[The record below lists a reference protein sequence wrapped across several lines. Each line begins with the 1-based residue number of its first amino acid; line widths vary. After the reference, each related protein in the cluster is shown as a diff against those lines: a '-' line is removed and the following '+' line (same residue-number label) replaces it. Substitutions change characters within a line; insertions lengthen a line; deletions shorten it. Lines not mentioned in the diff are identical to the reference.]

1 MYSLIDPP
9 PSNRSN
15 FLARVAREFNEAAL
29 DANDG
34 VPLSLE
40 DMSLLTQTYVLDE
53 PTTVQFS
60 DGKKMKCATGTHML
74 VWGAPPSD
82 EPDLEHVICIVSP
95 LEGEWE

>member
-9 PSNRSN
+9 PSN

-40 DMSLLTQTYVLDE
+40 QLPLLTQTYVLKE
-53 PTTVQFS
+53 PTTITFS
-60 DGKKMKCATGTHML
+60 DGKKMQCATGTHML

-82 EPDLEHVICIVSP
+82 EPDLEFVIAIVSP